1 MSKAIVHLLFATLIC
16 SLCFMSCTQDRQPC
30 LQPKQQR
37 LLAGMYHASDSAGIV
52 TITSINLASPI
63 ICTIGAVNNETIYYG
78 SISAGH
84 TYALY
89 LSSTADSCLYYIK
102 PDTGSVT
109 LFDTLSFYY
118 QRQLN
123 FLSNACGYT
132 YFYNIDHVN
141 TTNHNIDSLV
151 LKNTLV
157 STNVNVEHLKIY
169 FH

>member
-1 MSKAIVHLLFATLIC
+1 MSKQPIALFIGVLLC
-16 SLCFMSCTQDRQPC
+16 SLSLFSCTQDRQPC

-37 LLAGMYHASDSAGIV
+37 LLAGMYHASDSAGII
-52 TITSINLASPI
+52 TITSINLPSPYI
-63 ICTIGAVNNETIYYG
+63 GTIGAANNETIYYG
-78 SISAGH
+78 ATSSGH

-89 LSSTADSCLYYIK
+89 MSSVADSCQYFIK
-102 PDTGSVT
+102 PDTVAST
-109 LFDTLSFYY
+109 QFDTLSFYY

-132 YFYNIDHVN
+132 YFYSLDHIN